1 MAASFVKQMGNI
13 EFIILSVGA
22 VVFFTLLLVTGNTMA
37 IAVRERTSE
46 LAVLKAVGYSD
57 RFVLGI
63 VLAESLLLALIGGGI
78 GLLGARPSPC
88 AAIPRGDAAHLL
100 YSALEPAVR
109 ARARPGRGPR
119 GGGHPRNLRHAS
131 ARHRRPPAD
140 MSAIPIVYNFESVR
154 ARWMSALVA
163 VLGIA
168 GHGRRIRGH
177 AGHGP
182 RFQATLTTSGSPE
195 NALVRRAGAT
205 SEMDSIIPL
214 SQLRPIEDASAVAR
228 TGNSP
233 LVTAEVVV
241 VGALPMKST
250 GTDANVQIRGVSPKA
265 LDVRR
270 HVRIMEGRFF
280 APGLPEMVVGKNAV
294 KSYVGLDMGS
304 KIPIGRPPV
313 GGGGHPRRG
322 GSAFD
327 SELWAD
333 ADVVNQAY
341 QRPKGL
347 FQSATVRLVSAE
359 ALSDFKRTSRAT
371 PASPC
376 RPRARSSTTRSRR
389 AC

>member
-1 MAASFVKQMGNI
+1 
-13 EFIILSVGA
+13 
-22 VVFFTLLLVTGNTMA
+22 
-37 IAVRERTSE
+37 
-46 LAVLKAVGYSD
+46 
-57 RFVLGI
+57 
-63 VLAESLLLALIGGGI
+63 
-78 GLLGARPSPC
+78 
-88 AAIPRGDAAHLL
+88 
-100 YSALEPAVR
+100 
-109 ARARPGRGPR
+109 
-119 GGGHPRNLRHAS
+119 
-131 ARHRRPPAD
+131 
-140 MSAIPIVYNFESVR
+140 
-154 ARWMSALVA
+154 MSALVA

-168 GHGRRIRGH
+168 GTVAVFVAMLAMARG
-177 AGHGP
+177 
-182 RFQATLTTSGSPE
+182 FQATLTTSGSPE

-214 SQLRPIEDASAVAR
+214 SQLRPIEDAPAVAR
-228 TGNSP
+228 TGNAP

-270 HVRIMEGRFF
+270 HVRLMEGRFF
-280 APGLPEMVVGKNAV
+280 TPGLPEMVVGKNAV

-304 KIPIGRPPV
+304 KIPMGGLQWEVV
-313 GGGGHPRRG
+313 GILDGG

-359 ALSDFKRTSRAT
+359 ALSDFKRTLEGDPRLTVQAESEVEYYAKSSRMLTSLIYGLGTLVAAVMGIGAIFGALNT
-371 PASPC
+371 MYSAVSE
-376 RPRARSSTTRSRR
+376 RSREVATLR
-389 AC
+389 AIGFGSGAVVTSFVMEALFIAFLGGLLGCLVVLPINGLTTGTMNWQTFSHLAFAFKITPTLLGLGVAFALFMGLVGGVPPAIHAARLPVATALRDL